1 MKNDITSQLSQAIK
15 KGDKNR
21 IHTLRLIL
29 AAIKDKEIAN
39 RSSGEDSEISNESV
53 IQLLKKMV
61 KQRNDSI
68 EMFAKANRNEL
79 VDKEKSEIAIIDE
92 FLPQQLGEE
101 ETEILCNEKRYQIE
115 YHIDSLDKILVS
127 ASITGGSPALMGTL
141 PKSTNSMAPSCSAT
155 EVMIS
160 LILIACPEPIFTAPQ
175 KSEESSVT
183 KHFATSSTNI

>member
-1 MKNDITSQLSQAIK
+1 MKNNITSELSQAIK
-15 KGDKNR
+15 SGNKNR

-53 IQLLKKMV
+53 VQLLKKMV

-92 FLPQQLGEE
+92 FLPRQLGEE
-101 ETEILCNEKRYQIE
+101 ETEILCNDAIAKTESSSLKEIGKVIKFLKE
-115 YHIDSLDKILVS
+115 NSGSSLDISLASKILKEK
-127 ASITGGSPALMGTL
+127 L
-141 PKSTNSMAPSCSAT
+141 
-155 EVMIS
+155 
-160 LILIACPEPIFTAPQ
+160 Q
-175 KSEESSVT
+175 K
-183 KHFATSSTNI
+183 